1 MEFVVGAPRPIG
13 PPGKRLPNQPQVVE
27 ARILNVRPPRRGP
40 RSPGEKRRI
49 GGTGLQDKIPR
60 PGGSWCCWCRKA
72 IMYQQISIQA
82 ITGYFSGLCPKKKWD
97 KDRNGGLFHRFYPGY
112 WLHTVHFPVGSR
124 LLLPGLLH
132 FSFQF
137 QIPGIGA
144 VSYFTGHAAPH
155 GLFEHLFKCTR
166 GRIRVCPGL
175 LAGYGPGRRDRSG
188 TDLPVGYPFSKLFR
202 QMPAGR

>member
-1 MEFVVGAPRPIG
+1 MRTVFLCGEVDMEFVVGAPRPIG

-82 ITGYFSGLCPKKKWD
+82 ITGYFSGLCPKKK
-97 KDRNGGLFHRFYPGY
+97 
-112 WLHTVHFPVGSR
+112 VG
-124 LLLPGLLH
+124 
-132 FSFQF
+132 
-137 QIPGIGA
+137 
-144 VSYFTGHAAPH
+144 
-155 GLFEHLFKCTR
+155 
-166 GRIRVCPGL
+166 
-175 LAGYGPGRRDRSG
+175 
-188 TDLPVGYPFSKLFR
+188 
-202 QMPAGR
+202 